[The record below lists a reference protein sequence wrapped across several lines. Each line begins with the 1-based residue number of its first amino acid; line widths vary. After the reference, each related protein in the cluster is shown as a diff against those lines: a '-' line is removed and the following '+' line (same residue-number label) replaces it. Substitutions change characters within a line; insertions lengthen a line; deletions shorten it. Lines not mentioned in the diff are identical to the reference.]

1 MAKEF
6 EYIKSKVV
14 NDTDGFLDDYTM
26 YKRLSDGKYI
36 MIFGDKEMYA
46 PENTE
51 PDVEFDTQRE
61 ADEWFNSYGEDE
73 SIDPEDLGLIDNIS
87 FDDVTKE
94 SKELKES
101 SRSEMIDWIEDHWN
115 TADNSDYLYKVMSD
129 LGFDIEDDSDED
141 EGFYANLTNDELK
154 RVIDILK
161 GDTKPTDKEQANMIK
176 KAIKSV
182 GRVVDMKDNDYGHAL
197 DTFDVTMDSG
207 DTFRVQIYKM

>member
-46 PENTE
+46 PEDTE
-51 PDVEFDTQRE
+51 PDAEFDTQRE
-61 ADEWFNSYGEDE
+61 ADEWFSSYGEDE

-101 SRSEMIDWIEDHWN
+101 SRSEMIDWIEDNWN
-115 TADNSDYLYKVMSD
+115 TRENSDYLYQVLGD
-129 LGFDIEDDSDED
+129 LGFDIENDSDEE
-141 EGFYANLTNDELK
+141 EGFYANLTDDDLK

-161 GDTKPTDKEQANMIK
+161 GDTKPTDKEQVNIIK
-176 KAIKSV
+176 NAIKSV
-182 GRVVDMKDNDYGHAL
+182 GRVVDMKDDGYGSDLA
-197 DTFDVTMDSG
+197 TFDVMMG
-207 DTFRVQIYKM
+207 RDTYRVQIYKM

>member
-46 PENTE
+46 PEDTE
-51 PDVEFDTQRE
+51 PDAEFDTQRE

-87 FDDVTKE
+87 FDDATKE

-101 SRSEMIDWIEDHWN
+101 SRSEMIDWIEDNWN
-115 TADNSDYLYKVMSD
+115 TRENSDYLYQVLGN
-129 LGFDIEDDSDED
+129 LGFDIENDSDEE
-141 EGFYANLTNDELK
+141 EGFYANLTDDDLK

-161 GDTKPTDKEQANMIK
+161 KVMLNLLRRSRLI
-176 KAIKSV
+176 
-182 GRVVDMKDNDYGHAL
+182 
-197 DTFDVTMDSG
+197 
-207 DTFRVQIYKM
+207 